1 MEFLVLEEL
10 ELLDALLLLHLLSLA
25 VALLDGLDLGLELD
39 DLVLELGLLGLEL
52 LNLALEV
59 GLAVLGL
66 QLLPH
71 GESDGALVQGLVSG
85 DGHLDLIADSQEE
98 EAALGLIQGHLSD
111 DLVEALREELLAH
124 GADATLA
131 GLTLHKLLIELLSE
145 ACDIY
150 TRRLLVRDVGDVM
163 LSILNPLLRR
173 EDGIQDVLGAW
184 LGLHGGQ
191 LSLLSRCYRLG

>member
-10 ELLDALLLLHLLSLA
+10 ELLDALLLLNLLSLA

-39 DLVLELGLLGLEL
+39 DLILELGLLGLEFFD
-52 LNLALEV
+52 LALEV

-71 GESDGALVQGLVSG
+71 GESDRALVQGLVSG

-111 DLVEALREELLAH
+111 DLVKALREELLAH

-131 GLTLHKLLIELLSE
+131 GLTLHKLLIELLTE
-145 ACDIY
+145 ACDIN
-150 TRRLLVRDVGDVM
+150 TGRLLVGDVRDVM
-163 LSILNPLLRR
+163 LSILNPLLRW
-173 EDGIQDVLGAW
+173 EDGI
-184 LGLHGGQ
+184 
-191 LSLLSRCYRLG
+191 